1 MPKDALGHGSNP
13 RGTHST
19 GIEQIPGWS
28 AIKFVSPSSLRP
40 RPENTAMIEKMKR
53 VDAEAEAAFRVA
65 YPGEAYTPHPGD
77 MRYKVA
83 EIRATIKRGGKI
95 PPLAVNRDGSIED
108 GENRWRAYKA
118 EGVKKIPVRI
128 SKR

>member
-1 MPKDALGHGSNP
+1 MIAKFKKQDADS
-13 RGTHST
+13 
-19 GIEQIPGWS
+19 
-28 AIKFVSPSSLRP
+28 
-40 RPENTAMIEKMKR
+40 
-53 VDAEAEAAFRVA
+53 EASFHAA
-65 YPGEAYTPHPGD
+65 YPGEKYVPSPGD

-83 EIRATIKRGGKI
+83 EIRAAIKRGEKI